1 VLLIA
6 VLLSTAGVFVL
17 DLLLP
22 RGIAALVLYFV
33 PLAIS
38 LYGSRP
44 ALPLL
49 IAGTA
54 TGCIVIAYV
63 VSPIPADLPHYVP
76 YANRGLGV
84 IATWSFAVLARR
96 IILSKNDIAKRDWV
110 RTGQRDLG
118 VCIQGEQGL
127 AELVEKTLR
136 FLCHYVGAPVGVAY
150 TRASDRNLE
159 LTASHA
165 ARASESA
172 STIAVGEGLIGQAL
186 TCQRLTCLESVPP
199 DYLTVSSG
207 LGRASPRHVVVLPA
221 AVDADLF
228 AVYEFAFLTRP
239 QAHALELLETV
250 AEALA
255 IAVRTAQ
262 DRARLRELLEE
273 TQHQTEELQTQQEEL
288 RVSNEELEERNRAL
302 QETQARLEH
311 QQEELEQT
319 NVQLEEQAQVLE
331 RQRDELSRARSTLA
345 DRAEELARSNRYKSE
360 FLANMSHELRTPLN
374 SALIL
379 AKLLADNPDN
389 NLTQEQVRYAATIY
403 SSGNDLLTLI
413 NDILDLSRIEAGRLD
428 VAHERVELSRLVETL
443 RRTFEPVAN
452 DKNLGLEFHVEEG
465 TPSAIPTDQLRL
477 EQILRN
483 LLSNALKFTDRGHA
497 RLGIHR
503 TERGRIAF
511 AVSDTGAGI
520 PEDQQEVIFEAFR
533 QADGST
539 HRRHGGTGL
548 GLTISRELA
557 RRLGGTLS
565 VVSKVGAGS
574 TFTLELPASPEQ
586 HPPASEPKEAQR
598 SERPREAETHPAV
611 EDDRDMA
618 ERGDRA
624 ILVIEDDVPFAE
636 ILRDLARDQRFRAV
650 VATSAR
656 EGLLLAREV
665 APSAILLDVHLPDG
679 SGLGVLERLK
689 SDPTTRHI
697 PVHVISVADHAQRAL
712 ELGAVGYDTKPVV
725 RSQLLAAL
733 TRLEQRLSQKT
744 RRVLVV
750 EDAEVQRE
758 SIISLLSNES
768 VEVDS
773 VGTGEGALAR
783 LNESTYDCV
792 VLDLALPDISGF
804 DLLER
809 MARGEA
815 VSFPPVIVYTGRQLT
830 REEETRLERMASSII
845 IKGARSPERLLN
857 EVTLFLHQV
866 VAKLPVDKQKLLR
879 EARSREAAL
888 EGKTILLAEDDVRN
902 VFALTSVI
910 EPWGAKLRV
919 ARNGLEALQALE
931 QAHKE
936 KDATVDLVLMDIMM
950 PEMDGLTAMREI
962 RKRPEWRRLPIIAL
976 TAKAMPDDR
985 EKCLEAGAND
995 YVAKPFDV
1003 DRLLSL
1009 IKVWIPK

>member
-1 VLLIA
+1 
-6 VLLSTAGVFVL
+6 
-17 DLLLP
+17 
-22 RGIAALVLYFV
+22 
-33 PLAIS
+33 
-38 LYGSRP
+38 
-44 ALPLL
+44 
-49 IAGTA
+49 
-54 TGCIVIAYV
+54 
-63 VSPIPADLPHYVP
+63 
-76 YANRGLGV
+76 
-84 IATWSFAVLARR
+84 
-96 IILSKNDIAKRDWV
+96 
-110 RTGQRDLG
+110 
-118 VCIQGEQGL
+118 
-127 AELVEKTLR
+127 
-136 FLCHYVGAPVGVAY
+136 
-150 TRASDRNLE
+150 
-159 LTASHA
+159 
-165 ARASESA
+165 
-172 STIAVGEGLIGQAL
+172 
-186 TCQRLTCLESVPP
+186 
-199 DYLTVSSG
+199 
-207 LGRASPRHVVVLPA
+207 
-221 AVDADLF
+221 
-228 AVYEFAFLTRP
+228 
-239 QAHALELLETV
+239 
-250 AEALA
+250 
-255 IAVRTAQ
+255 
-262 DRARLRELLEE
+262 
-273 TQHQTEELQTQQEEL
+273 
-288 RVSNEELEERNRAL
+288 
-302 QETQARLEH
+302 
-311 QQEELEQT
+311 
-319 NVQLEEQAQVLE
+319 
-331 RQRDELSRARSTLA
+331 
-345 DRAEELARSNRYKSE
+345 
-360 FLANMSHELRTPLN
+360 
-374 SALIL
+374 
-379 AKLLADNPDN
+379 
-389 NLTQEQVRYAATIY
+389 
-403 SSGNDLLTLI
+403 
-413 NDILDLSRIEAGRLD
+413 
-428 VAHERVELSRLVETL
+428 
-443 RRTFEPVAN
+443 
-452 DKNLGLEFHVEEG
+452 
-465 TPSAIPTDQLRL
+465 
-477 EQILRN
+477 
-483 LLSNALKFTDRGHA
+483 
-497 RLGIHR
+497 
-503 TERGRIAF
+503 
-511 AVSDTGAGI
+511 
-520 PEDQQEVIFEAFR
+520 
-533 QADGST
+533 
-539 HRRHGGTGL
+539 
-548 GLTISRELA
+548 
-557 RRLGGTLS
+557 
-565 VVSKVGAGS
+565 
-574 TFTLELPASPEQ
+574 
-586 HPPASEPKEAQR
+586 
-598 SERPREAETHPAV
+598 
-611 EDDRDMA
+611 MA